1 MAGKIRKHSGKIF
14 IFIINLFLMTIA
26 VFVIKDKDQARR
38 SSETQKNLLDENS
51 ILKVELQ
58 SLKGVLNEINSALS
72 VEEANISVDEK
83 SQPAASESSTV
94 ITPSVGT
101 GNTTPTVS
109 SPATPSPAISS
120 PPVSA
125 PVPSQN
131 TAPAN
136 TKTKTS

>member
-26 VFVIKDKDQARR
+26 VFLIKDKDQTKR

-51 ILKVELQ
+51 TLKVELQ

-72 VEEANISVDEK
+72 VEETNISAGGEN
-83 SQPAASESSTV
+83 QSESKPSTA

-101 GNTTPTVS
+101 GNTAPTAS

-120 PPVSA
+120 SA
-125 PVPSQN
+125 APDPAPIQKKAPSN
-131 TAPAN
+131 A
-136 TKTKTS
+136 KTKTS